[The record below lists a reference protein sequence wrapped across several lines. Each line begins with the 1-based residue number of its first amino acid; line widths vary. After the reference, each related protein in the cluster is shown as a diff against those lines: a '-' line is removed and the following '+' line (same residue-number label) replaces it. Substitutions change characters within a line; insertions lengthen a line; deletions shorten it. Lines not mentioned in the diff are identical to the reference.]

1 MKHFIRLLALSAF
14 FLGLHLAAF
23 AQENQE
29 VQAAQISQEARESQ
43 EKSPDGPEKPE
54 VDHSYKPLVLDL
66 SGDGS
71 KYLRF
76 LFWHQHWVQ
85 TNNLANEGAA
95 LQLTHSIR
103 RSRVMAYAQVSPR

>member
-14 FLGLHLAAF
+14 FLGVRLAAS
-23 AQENQE
+23 AQEAGE
-29 VQAAQISQEARESQ
+29 THKAQESQ
-43 EKSPDGPEKPE
+43 ESQEHTDGPEKPE

-71 KYLRF
+71 KYVRF